1 MTITWKL
8 TIAMIFSCYTF
19 SEMILNPYHLV
30 YFRVNGAEYSVIY
43 NSNDKLEISFRSTYD
58 PSNKGTKLPLS
69 IDIRYF
75 YPSKHSFLS
84 FKINFLELGL
94 ILI

>member
-1 MTITWKL
+1 
-8 TIAMIFSCYTF
+8 MIQNICYF
-19 SEMILNPYHLV
+19 VCCRLH
-30 YFRVNGAEYSVIY
+30 GAEYSVIY

>member
-19 SEMILNPYHLV
+19 SEMIQNPYHLV

-58 PSNKGTKLPLS
+58 PSNKGAKLPLS

-75 YPSKHSFLS
+75 YPSILFYLSRLIFL
-84 FKINFLELGL
+84 NLD
-94 ILI
+94 